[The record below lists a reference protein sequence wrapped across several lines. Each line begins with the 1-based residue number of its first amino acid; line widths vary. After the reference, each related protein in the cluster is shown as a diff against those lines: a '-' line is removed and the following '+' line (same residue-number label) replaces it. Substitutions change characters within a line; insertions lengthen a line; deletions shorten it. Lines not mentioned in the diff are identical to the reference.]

1 MAFQNSNSL
10 PHVDRPPL
18 RLLGVTAVIF
28 ALVSLLLHSP
38 VHGTHINMGGRGFG
52 FAFALLLFAG
62 PRLWPGVVAGTA
74 AAYLFAGQGIL
85 LALATGLGNG
95 LATALAIDMLE
106 KRDFDRSLSRL
117 KDYRMLLIYGAFIAP
132 GISAACGTFLP
143 LLPGATT
150 PGNPLDTYAEWW
162 LGDSMGL
169 LNAAP
174 ALLIWFGNMRK
185 LPRSRYMFEFAGLL
199 LISTLIAAVI
209 FSERTSYGL
218 LVDTI
223 PSLML
228 MALIVW
234 AAISFG
240 RHVTSLLIVVFF
252 SLVLVSIRHNVGMF
266 ADEQH
271 HATLL
276 SLWLFIALFSM
287 VGMTLA
293 IVLHQLRQ
301 TQTELH
307 LAAQVFANC
316 HEGIVIVDAQNR
328 IVSVNAAFTDIT
340 GYTAA
345 EAVGQSSELL
355 RHSRR
360 GQAQHIASQLSESGH
375 WKGETWNR
383 RKDGSSFPAQVSI
396 SRVHDGQG
404 NVENYISIF
413 SDITARKAS
422 EERTRHLAQYDFLTD
437 LPNLAL
443 LLDRLSHELASAKR
457 YNTRFAVMFIDL
469 DHFKPVNDTHGHDV
483 GDSLLCEVARRLKE
497 NVRTSDTVSRQGG
510 DEFIILAPNLAD
522 TEQVAQFAQ
531 KLLLILAEPY
541 RIAGHELRITPSIGI
556 AIYPHDGEDID
567 SLIKNADTA
576 MYRAKSSGRNNL
588 QCYGHWR
595 QSPGCDEG

>member
-1 MAFQNSNSL
+1 M
-10 PHVDRPPL
+10 PHFDQPPL
-18 RLLGVTAVIF
+18 RLLGVTVVIF

-38 VHGTHINMGGRGFG
+38 VHGTHINLGGRGFG

-74 AAYLFAGQGIL
+74 AACLLAGQGIL

-95 LATALAIDMLE
+95 LATALVIDML
-106 KRDFDRSLSRL
+106 KKHDFDRSLSRL
-117 KDYRMLLIYGAFIAP
+117 KDYRMLLMYGAFIAP
-132 GISAACGTFLP
+132 GISAACGTLLP
-143 LLPGATT
+143 LLSGAAA
-150 PGNPLDTYAEWW
+150 PGNPLNAYVEWW

-174 ALLIWFGNMRK
+174 ALLIWFGNTRK
-185 LPRSRYMFEFAGLL
+185 LPRRQYMSEFAGLL
-199 LISTLIAAVI
+199 LIASLIAAVI
-209 FSERTSYGL
+209 FSERASYGL

-240 RHVTSLLIVVFF
+240 RHATSLLIVVFF

-271 HATLL
+271 YATLL
-276 SLWLFIALFSM
+276 SLWWFIALFSM

-307 LAAQVFANC
+307 LAAQVFANS
-316 HEGIVIVDAQNR
+316 HEGIVIVNTQNR
-328 IVSVNAAFTDIT
+328 IVSVNAAFTTIT
-340 GYTAA
+340 GYAAA
-345 EAVGQSSELL
+345 EAIGKTPELL
-355 RHSRR
+355 RSGKHD
-360 GQAQHIASQLSESGH
+360 ADMYDKMANQLNEIGH
-375 WKGETWNR
+375 WDGETWNR
-383 RKDGSSFPAQVSI
+383 RKDGSIFPVQVSVSTVRDSHGDI
-396 SRVHDGQG
+396 
-404 NVENYISIF
+404 ENYISIF
-413 SDITARKAS
+413 SDITERKAS

-437 LPNLAL
+437 LPNRAL
-443 LLDRLSHELASAKR
+443 LLDRLAHELASARR

-497 NVRTSDTVSRQGG
+497 NVRDSDTVSRQGG

-522 TEQVAQFAQ
+522 TEQVALFAQ

-588 QCYGHWR
+588 QCYGHC
-595 QSPGCDEG
+595 QPAPGCDEH